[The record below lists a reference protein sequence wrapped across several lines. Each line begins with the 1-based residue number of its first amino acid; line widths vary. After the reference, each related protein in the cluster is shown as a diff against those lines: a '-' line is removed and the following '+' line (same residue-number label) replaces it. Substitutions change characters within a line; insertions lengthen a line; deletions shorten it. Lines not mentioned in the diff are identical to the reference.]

1 MTDNNDEKLIVQ
13 FFEKNRQ
20 EIADNG
26 FSRRVMRRLP
36 AGKRNLSR
44 LWTAVCSLVGLALF
58 LLFNGFAELRMALGN
73 VFGDFVGALS
83 SAERVSFSPLMLLI
97 ALFTLGA
104 VTVYNLAN
112 AR

>member
-1 MTDNNDEKLIVQ
+1 MTDNNDEKLIAR
-13 FFEKNRQ
+13 FFEENRP

-36 AGKRNLSR
+36 ASKRNLSR
-44 LWTAVCSLVGLALF
+44 LWTALCSLAGLAFF
-58 LLFNGFAELRMALGN
+58 LLFNGFADLRVALGN
-73 VFGDFVGALS
+73 VFGDFVGALF
-83 SAERVSFSPLMLLI
+83 SAEGASLSPLMFLI

-104 VTVYNLAN
+104 VTVFNLAN